1 MRVANSERERDRE
14 DIDKEKEIGL
24 MNKCFSAPLA
34 KCLGYLSSPLLED
47 IPGNREKK
55 KISSHCY
62 IIPTVNVWFN

>member
-55 KISSHCY
+55 KDFLTLLHHTHSKCL
-62 IIPTVNVWFN
+62 V